1 MTNEQTLAA
10 VAGIVLSLLFSYV
23 PGMRDWFDALE
34 GTYKRLLMLALLA
47 LVSIGIF
54 VLGCAGVVQGIP
66 CTQDGGWQLVQ
77 LFIAA
82 AIANQT
88 AYSFAPKPEPTIEV
102 EMDEE
107 FMKRIAVEA
116 RDEDFQP

>member
-10 VAGIVLSLLFSYV
+10 IAGVVLSLLFSYV
-23 PGMRDWFDALE
+23 PGMREWFDALE

-47 LVSIGIF
+47 IVSVGIF

-66 CTQDGGWQLVQ
+66 CTQDGGWQLLQ

-88 AYSFAPKPEPTIEV
+88 AYSFAPKPQPVIEV
-102 EMDEE
+102 M
-107 FMKRIAVEA
+107 M
-116 RDEDFQP
+116 DEDFVKRMNADAVDTDFQP